1 MLRSFLIKF
10 STFSTLSFL
19 ILSTFHG
26 TFHAAVRRKPTLF
39 FGEQLY
45 LSHVTG
51 RTFEYSQVFHVK
63 SRAEVPNKQDWSC
76 GLHALYNMCVIE
88 RKLGISTIAE
98 DLFIKVCQ
106 EHVADPVSYS
116 TSRELLQISKALNLS
131 PTYFL
136 ADNNW
141 FIEPHFVK
149 GDCPTTRVP
158 LIVRFGDSY
167 FSAPI
172 WKNINDHL
180 AQPGPQCV
188 HFACNFR
195 FAGSEPHTLLMTAV
209 KTGENYR
216 ELYIFDNIN
225 ESESR
230 KTQIAMRAYAGYI
243 CQKALIP

>member
-1 MLRSFLIKF
+1 MLRSRLVRF
-10 STFSTLSFL
+10 SIFFTFFFVLTSAFDGVIHS
-19 ILSTFHG
+19 
-26 TFHAAVRRKPTLF
+26 AVRKKPAVF

-51 RTFEYSQVFHVK
+51 RTFAYSQVFHVK
-63 SRAEVPNKQDWSC
+63 SRAEVPNKEDWSC
-76 GLHALYNMCVIE
+76 GLHALYNMCLIE
-88 RKLGISTIAE
+88 RKLGVSIIPDE
-98 DLFIKVCQ
+98 KFIRICRNNVL
-106 EHVADPVSYS
+106 DPVSYS
-116 TSRELLQISKALNLS
+116 TSRELLTISKALDLS

-141 FIEPHFVK
+141 FIEPRFVK

-158 LIVRFGDSY
+158 LIVRFGDAY
-167 FSAPI
+167 YSAPI

-195 FAGSEPHTLLMTAV
+195 FGPEPHTLLMTVV
-209 KTGENYR
+209 KTGDNYR

-225 ESESR
+225 EGESR
-230 KTQIAMRAYAGYI
+230 KTQIAMRAYASYI
-243 CQKALIP
+243 CQKTLIP